1 MFKVLIGVVLKL
13 YLLITKDSLWSKAWG
28 KTFFAMRNTLDRSY
42 RDRHLNGQKI
52 LPIVV
57 KKLIVKKCL
66 LLITTEW
73 SQLLAVK
80 WLTLKRRNVT
90 NLKNKFW
97 IAALDFPKSVH
108 LF

>member
-42 RDRHLNGQKI
+42 RDRHLNGQKV

-57 KKLIVKKCL
+57 KKLIVKKMF
-66 LLITTEW
+66 TFNHNGMESTV
-73 SQLLAVK
+73 SRKMAD
-80 WLTLKRRNVT
+80 T
-90 NLKNKFW
+90 
-97 IAALDFPKSVH
+97 
-108 LF
+108 

>member
-13 YLLITKDSLWSKAWG
+13 YLLITKDRG

-57 KKLIVKKCL
+57 KKLIVKKMF
-66 LLITTEW
+66 TFNHNGMESTV
-73 SQLLAVK
+73 SRKMAD
-80 WLTLKRRNVT
+80 T
-90 NLKNKFW
+90 
-97 IAALDFPKSVH
+97 
-108 LF
+108 